1 MKNIFLALSAIV
13 FAAGCASILPEI
25 DKAYAPDIQLQDLA
39 AKMVNAVDP
48 NGIYRQSKS
57 YYMRQE
63 MMIGGKNVT
72 YEVLYKSPNKFRT
85 VMSLDN
91 KVLQKI
97 VCNGVKCWNTT
108 DKGDIT
114 EVTGVELDRLK
125 LLDDMSSSKGTMLDL
140 FEKVEFAGEDK
151 VGDSQCYILIC
162 YPKTKEL
169 EPMARYVSKSDYLV
183 RKLITVKDGVPYI
196 ADIRKY
202 ALLKGVMIPSETE
215 MDINNDGVK
224 EVMRVT
230 DYMLNLE
237 VSDKEFEK

>member
-1 MKNIFLALSAIV
+1 MRNILLLVFTIV
-13 FAAGCASILPEI
+13 FIAGCQSVIPVV
-25 DKAYAPDIQLQDLA
+25 DKNYVPDIQIQELA

-63 MMIGGKNVT
+63 LMINDKSVT

-91 KVLQKI
+91 RVLQKI
-97 VCNGVKCWNTT
+97 VCNGVKCWSTS
-108 DKGDIT
+108 DKGERTEIT
-114 EVTGVELDRLK
+114 GLEFDRLK
-125 LLDDMSSSKGTMLDL
+125 LLDELSSSKGTILDV

-151 VGDSQCYILIC
+151 VGDSQCYVLIC

-183 RKLITVKDGVPYI
+183 RKLVTVKAGAPYI
-196 ADIRKY
+196 ADIKKY

-215 MDINNDGVK
+215 MDINNDGTK
-224 EVMRVT
+224 ELMRVT

-237 VSDKEFEK
+237 VSDKEFDK